1 MQSGKNSANR
11 IVLIILAAVVLAVG
25 AAALLLSRTGTPAQ
39 ATREVRVYQ
48 AGKLVASGRLGQK
61 EDIVIRG
68 ENGEENVVSFTEN
81 GVRMKSATCH
91 NQLCIDQGEVTLDN
105 FRTRFYRNEIICLP
119 NRVTV
124 QLVLTDEEAADIPDV

>member
-11 IVLIILAAVVLAVG
+11 IVLITLAAVVLAVG
-25 AAALLLSRTGTPAQ
+25 AAALLLSRTGTPAK

-61 EDIVIRG
+61 EDIVVRG

-91 NQLCIDQGEVTLDN
+91 NQLCIDQGEVTLNN